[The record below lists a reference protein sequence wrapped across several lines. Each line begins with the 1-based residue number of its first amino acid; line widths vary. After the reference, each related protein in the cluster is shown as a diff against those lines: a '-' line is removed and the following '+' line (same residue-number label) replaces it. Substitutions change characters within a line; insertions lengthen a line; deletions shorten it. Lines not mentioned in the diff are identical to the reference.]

1 MKRVTQPEL
10 KFLSCEA
17 LDMSWESIELVPETP
32 VRSRGHG
39 ISRTRPA
46 LMSSSTSC
54 RMLSSLPA
62 AMSRFICSSHSSSF
76 QPCNQAASSARSS
89 NESRSIALW
98 ISAKLTD
105 QLYRVAIVSAI
116 VESSKES
123 LATTLFVRMSNAFG
137 SSKDNFAHLQSH
149 VKLDEQ
155 WRRRLRNSAASR
167 KQREP
172 TAISTKG
179 SLPKSVW
186 QFSSNSSTMPL
197 SND

>member
-1 MKRVTQPEL
+1 
-10 KFLSCEA
+10 
-17 LDMSWESIELVPETP
+17 MSWESIELVPETP

-54 RMLSSLPA
+54 RTVSSLPLA
-62 AMSRFICSSHSSSF
+62 TSRFICSSHSSSF

-98 ISAKLTD
+98 ISAKLID

-137 SSKDNFAHLQSH
+137 SSKDDFAHLQSH
-149 VKLDEQ
+149 VKLDQQ
-155 WRRRLRNSAASR
+155 WRRRLRNSVASR
-167 KQREP
+167 KQRADRDFYKRLTPQERL
-172 TAISTKG
+172 AILFELLNHAPEQRLERVYRVTK
-179 SLPKSVW
+179 LPRR
-186 QFSSNSSTMPL
+186 
-197 SND
+197 

>member
-54 RMLSSLPA
+54 RTVSSLPLA
-62 AMSRFICSSHSSSF
+62 TSRFICSSHSSSF

-149 VKLDEQ
+149 VKLDE
-155 WRRRLRNSAASR
+155 
-167 KQREP
+167 
-172 TAISTKG
+172 
-179 SLPKSVW
+179 
-186 QFSSNSSTMPL
+186 
-197 SND
+197 